1 MRYFMR
7 GLKSTTL
14 ISIIL
19 VIISAFLLTAC
30 DEKDPLIA
38 TWQEPVSGITMKF
51 TEEGNLVISN
61 QKTSLSVT
69 YEKQEPNTLVVKA
82 SSDGSY
88 PGQTM
93 LYRIEEDRLILTLD
107 GQETVFTLVE

>member
-1 MRYFMR
+1 MR
-7 GLKSTTL
+7 GMKRTSL
-14 ISIIL
+14 ITIVLIF
-19 VIISAFLLTAC
+19 ISAFLLSSC

-38 TWQEPVSGITMKF
+38 TWQEPDSGITMQF
-51 TEEGNLVISN
+51 TEDGNLVISN
-61 QKTSLSVT
+61 QKTSLTVT

-93 LYRIEEDRLILTLD
+93 QYRIEEDRLILTMES
-107 GQETVFTLVE
+107 QETVFILVE

>member
-1 MRYFMR
+1 MIVMVF
-7 GLKSTTL
+7 
-14 ISIIL
+14 ISM
-19 VIISAFLLTAC
+19 FLLSSC

-38 TWQEPVSGITMKF
+38 TWQEPDSGITMQF
-51 TEEGNLVISN
+51 TEEGNLTISN
-61 QKTSLSVT
+61 HKTSLTVT

-93 LYRIEEDRLILTLD
+93 LYRIEEDRLILTMES
-107 GQETVFTLVE
+107 QETVFILVK